1 MSEIDSLNSMNFAG
15 IQNVASNQ
23 IDKNNKTEKS
33 KKTGLSRFSQL
44 LKETQTENDNLY
56 TLELPDEI
64 QKMSVDEAAIFLHD
78 AVDEAGNAL
87 TESITEENIEK
98 FKKTVKQFITFV
110 EKNNFEVS
118 TTLKTNRRKRP
129 IPSTPHF
136 NYGGYTVPTTYRKK
150 TSITII
156 NKKLDELTLDLLD
169 RHNANGNFKILAKVN
184 SIKGL
189 IVDLMSS

>member
-15 IQNVASNQ
+15 IQNVAGNQ
-23 IDKNNKTEKS
+23 IDKNRKTEKS
-33 KKTGLSRFSQL
+33 KKSGISKFSHL
-44 LKETQTENDNLY
+44 LKEKQTENNKLY
-56 TLELPDEI
+56 SLELPEEI
-64 QKMSVDEAAIFLHD
+64 QKMTVDEAAVFLHD

-87 TESITEENIEK
+87 TESVTKENIEK

-118 TTLKTNRRKRP
+118 TELKTNRRRRP
-129 IPSTPHF
+129 IPNTPHF
-136 NYGGYTVPTTYRKK
+136 NYGSYTVPTTYRKK